1 MRGKFVANRRLMVP
15 KLASQLRVIVA
26 TGARYYVALVLLQFV
41 MGFLFGGGLI
51 LLGYDFAD
59 AQALLRRFE

>member
-1 MRGKFVANRRLMVP
+1 MRGKFMANRRLAVP
-15 KLASQLRVIVA
+15 KLASRLRVIVA
-26 TGARYYVALVLLQFV
+26 TGARYYFALMILQFV
-41 MGFLFGGGLI
+41 MGLLFGGGLI